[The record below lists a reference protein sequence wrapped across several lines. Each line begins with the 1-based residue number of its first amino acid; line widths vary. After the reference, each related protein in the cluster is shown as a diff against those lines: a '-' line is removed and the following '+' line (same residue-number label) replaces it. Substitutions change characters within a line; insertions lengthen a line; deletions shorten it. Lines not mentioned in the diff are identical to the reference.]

1 MGRFI
6 STGIIYQYGINKA
19 HIPGIESSNT
29 KQEIIDQLF
38 PDIYDFREDENYLY
52 FKLSDKV
59 SVSDIISTIENY
71 YDLIHVFEHRCEEFE
86 RVKQRLENKSID
98 DVYKIAEEMP
108 SYLFQTD
115 EIGYSYEPF
124 YIPLLSSEKRAL
136 CPVHIWCILIDP
148 SPNKTYSE
156 DEFCAFP
163 FYTDLLRY
171 RMKPEKLA
179 DSMLIYISQ

>member
-86 RVKQRLENKSID
+86 RVKQRLENKSIY
-98 DVYKIAEEMP
+98 DVYNIA
-108 SYLFQTD
+108 
-115 EIGYSYEPF
+115 
-124 YIPLLSSEKRAL
+124 
-136 CPVHIWCILIDP
+136 
-148 SPNKTYSE
+148 
-156 DEFCAFP
+156 
-163 FYTDLLRY
+163 
-171 RMKPEKLA
+171 
-179 DSMLIYISQ
+179 